1 MVVICALNTQTLLTG
16 HLAQGMKEG
25 GCINSFK
32 RPGKEGLHSLQS
44 ETSTMLVASMQER
57 TGIICEFQQ
66 VTSSQ
71 ITQLQG
77 GDESSGCEYCGGVR
91 YLATICISSLP
102 HVNHSFGGLILS
114 YGFKYCRCIEDI

>member
-1 MVVICALNTQTLLTG
+1 MVFICALNTQTLLTG
-16 HLAQGMKEG
+16 HLAQGMKSG
-25 GCINSFK
+25 GYINSLK
-32 RPGKEGLHSLQS
+32 RPVKEELHSPHS

-57 TGIICEFQQ
+57 TGIICESQE

-91 YLATICISSLP
+91 YLATMCISSLLY
-102 HVNHSFGGLILS
+102 VNHSFGDLILS
-114 YGFKYCRCIEDI
+114 NGFKYC